1 MELLNN
7 DLFIPKK
14 KKETT
19 LSLWQPKFIL
29 ETNQCWHNLSEP
41 KSKNQLIKTN

>member
-7 DLFIPKK
+7 FLFIQK
-14 KKETT
+14 KKEKKRKKTT

-29 ETNQCWHNLSEP
+29 ETNQNL
-41 KSKNQLIKTN
+41 KATYQNLKAKIK